1 MATSKLPKRDK
12 QELIN
17 FLLAYI
23 FTQLIKEP
31 TRITDTSRTMIDLV
45 FANNEH
51 RIVKFGVVTA
61 PLSDHFLVFCIIKA
75 GFTTKAKPRL
85 LENFK
90 PTLFNDDLR
99 NTPWHIVENEGNVD
113 DALFSEVADQHA
125 PVKRRRVKGIPLP
138 WMNSQLSDTIKEH
151 DSVIYCYGTSSKEL
165 SDKLNNDLPSVAKW
179 LHYHKLTFNLDK
191 TKCPLI
197 GSNSERES
205 KVDLTVS
212 ILDHSI
218 SNVRSFKYLGIHISS
233 DFRWIDHIEHLTRKM
248 NQRPKLLKRIKHLLP
263 FRARLLFYQSLVVPL
278 FEYADLVWG
287 DEHNITL
294 MSSLQVLQNK
304 AAKVILNRPFYS
316 SSTEALAVLKW
327 LPLEKRRFQRRCV
340 HVYKCINGLIK
351 HDMDLIRQDVL
362 HRHNTRNKGNFRLPR
377 VKRNWGKQR
386 TQYHAVSDFNSLSQT
401 IKDSRNVNSFKRNV
415 FKFLI

>member
-1 MATSKLPKRDK
+1 M
-12 QELIN
+12 
-17 FLLAYI
+17 
-23 FTQLIKEP
+23 
-31 TRITDTSRTMIDLV
+31 
-45 FANNEH
+45 
-51 RIVKFGVVTA
+51 
-61 PLSDHFLVFCIIKA
+61 
-75 GFTTKAKPRL
+75 
-85 LENFK
+85 
-90 PTLFNDDLR
+90 
-99 NTPWHIVENEGNVD
+99 
-113 DALFSEVADQHA
+113 
-125 PVKRRRVKGIPLP
+125 
-138 WMNSQLSDTIKEH
+138 
-151 DSVIYCYGTSSKEL
+151 
-165 SDKLNNDLPSVAKW
+165 AKW
-179 LHYHKLTFNLDK
+179 LHDHKLTLNLDK
-191 TKCPLI
+191 TKCMLI
-197 GSNSERES
+197 GSNRKRES

-233 DFRWIDHIEHLTRKM
+233 DFTWTDHIEHLTEKI
-248 NQRPKLLKRIKHLLP
+248 NQM
-263 FRARLLFYQSLVVPL
+263 PL

-287 DEHNITL
+287 DKHNITL

-304 AAKVILNRPFYS
+304 AAKVILNRPLYS

-340 HVYKCINGLIK
+340 HVYKCINGLIN

>member
-1 MATSKLPKRDK
+1 MHSWRSP
-12 QELIN
+12 
-17 FLLAYI
+17 
-23 FTQLIKEP
+23 P
-31 TRITDTSRTMIDLV
+31 PS
-45 FANNEH
+45 
-51 RIVKFGVVTA
+51 
-61 PLSDHFLVFCIIKA
+61 
-75 GFTTKAKPRL
+75 L
-85 LENFK
+85 LE
-90 PTLFNDDLR
+90 
-99 NTPWHIVENEGNVD
+99 
-113 DALFSEVADQHA
+113 Q
-125 PVKRRRVKGIPLP
+125 
-138 WMNSQLSDTIKEH
+138 
-151 DSVIYCYGTSSKEL
+151 
-165 SDKLNNDLPSVAKW
+165 W
-179 LHYHKLTFNLDK
+179 LHFSKFWKRAFIWTWHRLFIFFSLTLSVNL
-191 TKCPLI
+191 TQQA
-197 GSNSERES
+197 

-212 ILDHSI
+212 VLDHSI

-233 DFRWIDHIEHLTRKM
+233 DFTWTDHIEHLTGKI
-248 NQRPKLLKRIKHLLP
+248 NQRLGLLKRIKHLLP
-263 FRARLLFYQSLVVPL
+263 FRARLLFYKSLVMPL

-287 DEHNITL
+287 DKHNITL

-304 AAKVILNRPFYS
+304 AAKVILNRPLYS

-340 HVYKCINGLIK
+340 HVYKCINGLIN